1 MSRRLSQRE
10 RIVVVV
16 GAAVSVVALVGT
28 FFVVPEVGRWSARE
42 AEIRLKAGQ
51 LARLQNVLAQED
63 PVRRAFADMERERT
77 SADRRLLA
85 GATEAV
91 ASSNL
96 QLLLNGYAAESGMD
110 LQRVDAV
117 GRSSAQGPL
126 QRVPARI
133 TVQGD
138 IRGLVDLLV
147 RVHRSEV
154 LLAVDEMRVS
164 ASPGFGGA
172 PDLLTASIGLHGYY
186 DGPGEAR

>member
-1 MSRRLSQRE
+1 MSRRLSRRE

-16 GAAVSVVALVGT
+16 GATVSLLALVMA
-28 FFVVPEVGRWSARE
+28 FVVVPEVGRWSARE

-51 LARLQNVLAQED
+51 LARLQDVLAQED
-63 PVRRAFADMERERT
+63 SVRQAVADMGRART

-96 QLLLNGYAAESGMD
+96 QLLLNGFATESGMD

-117 GRSSAQGPL
+117 GRSSAQGAL

-147 RVHRSEV
+147 RAHGSEV

-164 ASPGFGGA
+164 ASPGFAGA

-186 DGPGEAR
+186 EGPGGAP